1 MAIIIRKL
9 RIEYDQFTFFHR
21 EINEICNLFHKRL
34 FNLEI
39 ALQTNNQIKT
49 RAYEYLTIFDIAFDQ
64 LNILSTNFNSSF
76 QLLISLFRVLL
87 LDSTEQFIDLETRLQ
102 QSEDQILKLKSQKK
116 HFSNNNNLEPIHTL
130 NDRLMEAKFRW
141 KIASRYS
148 QDWKQNH
155 ISQWTQMFIQH
166 ESDLQKELHQYEQI
180 LEQNESVHHETMK
193 LLGQQTIDMQIKAN
207 QTYEF
212 YETETTR
219 FERDLGNYRWEY
231 SQLKQRRED
240 MINEYNRM
248 KNIVDE
254 YNQMK
259 IDERLALEKQ
269 KQREEAIKI
278 IQTWWKGIISRQKRK
293 KKKKK
298 KKKKKNK

>member
-9 RIEYDQFTFFHR
+9 RIEYDRFTFFHR
-21 EINEICNLFHKRL
+21 EINEIVNLFHKRL
-34 FNLEI
+34 FNFEI

-49 RAYEYLTIFDIAFDQ
+49 RVYEYWTIFDIAFDQ
-64 LNILSTNFNSSF
+64 LNILSTNFKSSF

-102 QSEDQILKLKSQKK
+102 QSEEQISKLKSQKK
-116 HFSNNNNLEPIHTL
+116 QLSKNKLESTHTL
-130 NDRLMEAKFRW
+130 KDRLMEAKFRW
-141 KIASRYS
+141 KIACRYS
-148 QDWKQNH
+148 QDWKLNH
-155 ISQWTQMFIQH
+155 ISQWTQMYIQH
-166 ESDLQKELHQYEQI
+166 ESHLHKELHQYEQI
-180 LEQNESVHHETMK
+180 LEQNQSIHSETMK
-193 LLGQQTIDMQIKAN
+193 YLGQQTIDMQIKAN

-298 KKKKKNK
+298 KRK